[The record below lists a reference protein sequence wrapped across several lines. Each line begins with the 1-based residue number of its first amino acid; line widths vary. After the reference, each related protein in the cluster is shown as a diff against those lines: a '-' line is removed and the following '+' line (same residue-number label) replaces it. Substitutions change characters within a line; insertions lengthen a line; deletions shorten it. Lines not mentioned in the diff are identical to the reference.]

1 MDEQL
6 HLWTIKQYKHTSNLR
21 VLLEQRQRIIQ
32 AFEDVDDDY
41 LTEWTDQR
49 QEVSFYDTW
58 EREGSR
64 RDHEE
69 EQIMF
74 E

>member
-41 LTEWTDQR
+41 LTE
-49 QEVSFYDTW
+49 
-58 EREGSR
+58 
-64 RDHEE
+64 
-69 EQIMF
+69 
-74 E
+74 